1 MRKRLVVLLPGFNGD
16 ARQPLLVRVGQALGA
31 RHFTCRFPGLPG
43 GRPSPGLGDEV
54 AFLAK
59 KLPPRAAP
67 ILVGRSFGGRVA
79 LRYANVKRV
88 SAVVLLGFPVRP
100 AGRVRPD
107 DEAALLTVRV
117 PTLIVQGDADEKGP
131 LDVLAPI
138 VARNPWLTLLVLA
151 GAGHSFG
158 RHEARA
164 VSLARVFIAARGR
177 RAGSST
183 RPGRARRPGGRART

>member
-16 ARQPLLVRVGQALGA
+16 ARQPLLVRLAQALGTRGF
-31 RHFTCRFPGLPG
+31 RHRFPGLPK
-43 GRPSPGLGDEV
+43 GRPSAGLADEV

-79 LRYANVKRV
+79 LRYAAVKRV

-100 AGRVRPD
+100 AGRPRPD
-107 DEAALLTVRV
+107 DEAALLAVRV
-117 PTLIVQGDADEKGP
+117 PTLIIQGDDDEKGP
-131 LDVLAPI
+131 LEVLLPI
-138 VARNPWLTLLVLA
+138 VAKNPRLTLVVLA

-164 VSLARVFIAARGR
+164 VSLASVFVAARGR
-177 RAGSST
+177 ST
-183 RPGRARRPGGRART
+183 RRPAASRRPGGRART